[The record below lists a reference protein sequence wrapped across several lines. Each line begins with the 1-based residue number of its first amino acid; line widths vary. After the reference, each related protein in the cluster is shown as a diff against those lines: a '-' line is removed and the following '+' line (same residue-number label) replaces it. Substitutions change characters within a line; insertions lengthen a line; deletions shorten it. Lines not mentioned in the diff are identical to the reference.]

1 MLKRMSERRVMR
13 EEGDEVTGRERGL
26 MRRIDGRREWWG
38 EGQCKAMHEK
48 KGLGEQ

>member
-1 MLKRMSERRVMR
+1 MLKRTSERRVMR

-38 EGQCKAMHEK
+38 EGQVRLCMRR
-48 KGLGEQ
+48 KG